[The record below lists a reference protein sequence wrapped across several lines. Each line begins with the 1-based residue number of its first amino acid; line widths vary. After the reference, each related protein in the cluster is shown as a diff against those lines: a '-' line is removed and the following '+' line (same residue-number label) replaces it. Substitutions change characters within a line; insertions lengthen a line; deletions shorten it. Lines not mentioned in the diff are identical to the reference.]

1 METVQEEF
9 NYPLL
14 YILMRTDLESMNPGK
29 AVAQGV
35 HAGHQFVH
43 TVELCRDEI
52 AGVAIDGGP
61 EDRAPEKYQNIK
73 MYDHWSTRTDAGF
86 GTTICLDVDDDI
98 LHRVVDAG
106 KTMGMFAGVTHDPSY
121 PLRDGAVTHFIPLDT
136 CGYIFGEKED
146 LSILLRQFNL
156 MP

>member
-1 METVQEEF
+1 MKEEF

-43 TVELCRDEI
+43 EVEILRNKI
-52 AGVAIDGGP
+52 GGSGVGGKP
-61 EDRAPEKYQNIK
+61 EDVFPNKYNIIS
-73 MYDHWSTRTDAGF
+73 MYDSWSTRTGDGF
-86 GTTICLDVDDDI
+86 GTTICLSVDDDT
-98 LHRVVDAG
+98 LHRVVAAG
-106 KTMGMFAGVTHDPSY
+106 KTMRLFSNITHDPSY
-121 PLRDGAVTHFIPLDT
+121 PLRDGSVTHFIPLDT
-136 CGYIFGEKED
+136 CGFVFGEKED
-146 LSILLRQFNL
+146 LSILLGQFSL